1 MYARAMHVF
10 PRVTVP
16 GEWALLQI
24 LESESD
30 VADAAQGRE
39 RAMAVVAVAVSVTSL
54 GAQKKYLLGGLW

>member
-39 RAMAVVAVAVSVTSL
+39 SDGSSGGGRFSDFVGRV
-54 GAQKKYLLGGLW
+54 KKYLLGVLW

>member
-39 RAMAVVAVAVSVTSL
+39 SAMAAVAVAVSVTLL
-54 GAQKKYLLGGLW
+54 GA